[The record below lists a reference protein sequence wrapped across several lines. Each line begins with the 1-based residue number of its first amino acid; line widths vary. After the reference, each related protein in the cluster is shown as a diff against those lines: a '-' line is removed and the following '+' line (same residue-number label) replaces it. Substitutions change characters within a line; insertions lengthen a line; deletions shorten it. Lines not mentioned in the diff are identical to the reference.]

1 MATDGLTAPT
11 FSRMRWPVSGVTVRV
26 FFASFRAPLI
36 ELAMTLGMTGVVA
49 MAALTANDALRRR
62 EMVLRASS
70 ARTRLR
76 RERSSER
83 SHRSC
88 EARSRVAD
96 VKRTPFNHAY
106 EVS

>member
-1 MATDGLTAPT
+1 MATDGLTAPA

-26 FFASFRAPLI
+26 FFVSFRAPLI
-36 ELAMTLGMTGVVA
+36 ELAMTLGITGVVA
-49 MAALTANDALRRR
+49 IAALTANDAFRRR
-62 EMVLRASS
+62 LMVLRASS

-96 VKRTPFNHAY
+96 VKRSPFNHAY